1 MVEFLK
7 ALGKNNDRT
16 GDIIDWA
23 PILILVTSHPQDQ
36 SGKRKSESRLAM
48 LVENFDV
55 RLTPALA
62 GQIHDSELLPVIEP
76 GPASEDHQ
84 LEDTSLKRAS
94 EHTNRVFVR
103 VHIVSLA
110 LCMY

>member
-36 SGKRKSESRLAM
+36 SGKRKSESRLAK

-84 LEDTSLKRAS
+84 DTSQKRAS
-94 EHTNRVFVR
+94 EHTNRVFVQ

-110 LCMY
+110 

>member
-36 SGKRKSESRLAM
+36 SGKRKSESESRLAM

-62 GQIHDSELLPVIEP
+62 G
-76 GPASEDHQ
+76 
-84 LEDTSLKRAS
+84 
-94 EHTNRVFVR
+94 
-103 VHIVSLA
+103 
-110 LCMY
+110 